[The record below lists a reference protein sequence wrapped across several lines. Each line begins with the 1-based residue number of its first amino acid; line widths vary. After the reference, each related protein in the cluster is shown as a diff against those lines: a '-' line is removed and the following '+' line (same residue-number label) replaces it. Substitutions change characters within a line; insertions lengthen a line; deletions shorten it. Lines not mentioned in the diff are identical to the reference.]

1 VVFFLS
7 IGISTRLN
15 QETCTLEILMDISTS
30 MPNGISDSEC
40 AKKKRMQRIRNLVS
54 SRCHK
59 GLGEDSF
66 FLKESCMR
74 QILMD
79 VSTSMSDILAVSE
92 CRKKTHMLKIRKLRI
107 FPLPQRIG

>member
-1 VVFFLS
+1 
-7 IGISTRLN
+7 
-15 QETCTLEILMDISTS
+15 
-30 MPNGISDSEC
+30 MPNAMADSEC

-74 QILMD
+74 KILMD
-79 VSTSMSDILAVSE
+79 VSRSMSNILTVSE
-92 CRKKTHMLKIRKLRI
+92 CQKKTHMLKMRKLRI
-107 FPLPQRIG
+107 FPLPQRLG